1 MKKRNYIVLIGLLL
15 SLLLITA
22 CNSESENTSAD
33 NGEDTGENPLKIY
46 TTLYPL
52 EDFTKKIGGEFVD
65 VESIMPLGADAHN
78 FEPTSKQM
86 VDIAEADAFIYNGM
100 GMESYAESM
109 SSALEGEDVTLVE
122 ATDGIESVE
131 HSHDHS
137 HGEEGS
143 HDHDHE
149 GEEASSGEEAHNHDH
164 EGEEASSGEEAHNHD
179 HEGEEASS
187 GEEAHNHDHEG
198 EEASSGEEAHNHEG
212 EEEAHAHHHHGGQD
226 PHVWLDPVRAIALAE
241 NIKNQLVELK
251 PEEEETFEANFE
263 TLKADLEELDSEF
276 HNLVESKENPE
287 MIVSHAA
294 YGYWEETYGIKQ
306 IAIAGLSSSEEPSQ
320 KELTEVINVAEEKD
334 LQYVIFEQNVTT
346 KVAEVIRNEIGAE
359 PLQLHNLSVLTEED
373 VENDEDY
380 FSLMQKN
387 IETLDT
393 ALQ

>member
-33 NGEDTGENPLKIY
+33 NGGDSEVNPLKIY

-100 GMESYAESM
+100 GIESYAESM
-109 SSALEGEDVTLVE
+109 SSALEGEDVALVE
-122 ATDGIESVE
+122 ATDGIETVE

-137 HGEEGS
+137 HGEEA
-143 HDHDHE
+143 HNHDHE
-149 GEEASSGEEAHNHDH
+149 GEDASSGEEAHNHDH
-164 EGEEASSGEEAHNHD
+164 EGED
-179 HEGEEASS
+179 ASS

-212 EEEAHAHHHHGGQD
+212 EEDAHAHHHHGDQD
-226 PHVWLDPVRAIALAE
+226 PHVWLDPIRAIALAE

-276 HNLVESKENPE
+276 HNLVESKESPE

-294 YGYWEETYGIKQ
+294 YGYWEETYGIEQ
-306 IAIAGLSSSEEPSQ
+306 LPIAGLSPSEEPSQ
-320 KELTEVINVAEEKD
+320 QELTEVINVAEEKD

-387 IETLDT
+387 LETLDT